1 MAMSRRELLVT
12 GAALATVAA
21 APRSTS
27 PRLAVAMLSHEGN
40 SFAPV
45 TIGLD
50 DFKSSVWAKGDE
62 AKRFAGTATE
72 LGGVL
77 AFAAANPDWQ
87 VDFLR
92 LAQATPSGPV
102 RADVYDA
109 IVAEVVADLAARGP
123 YDAVLLILH
132 GALLVEGRDLADLAF
147 VEAVRKAVGPACALG
162 ATFDL
167 HANIDPR
174 LVALLDGGSGYKT
187 HPHVDQAEAAL
198 RALAMLRGKV
208 RGEIRPVGA
217 LVKAGAILPSINMR
231 TAEGPMAELEAIA
244 AAMVG
249 GKILDAVPFG
259 GFSYGDS
266 VAAGASAMVFA
277 DGDRALAQSAA
288 ARLAGAIDARADR
301 FFIALPKPAEAIARA
316 VAAPQPAAIVD
327 AGDNPLSGRVA
338 DTPGLLRALIDARV
352 ALPTLFAFFWDP
364 GLVAKARAAGVGGSV
379 SGTLGGRLTPDFG
392 APVPF
397 SARVLKL
404 TGGRFAAQPPF
415 IIGTRLDFGPT
426 ALLRLDGTMI
436 DVIVTSI
443 CASPHDP
450 GLLAL
455 HGLKIGDHALLAI
468 KAKNH
473 FRAAYAAHLK
483 TIVDTD
489 APGPAALDIASFP
502 FRRAPRT
509 LRPLNGRRS

>member
-1 MAMSRRELLVT
+1 MRMTRREILLS
-12 GAALATVAA
+12 GAALATIAA
-21 APRSTS
+21 APKR

-45 TIGLD
+45 TIGFD
-50 DFKSSVWAKGDE
+50 EFRSSVWAKGDE
-62 AKRFAGTATE
+62 AQRFTGSATE

-77 AFAAANPDWQ
+77 AFAAANPGWQ

-109 IVAEVVADLAARGP
+109 IVAEVVADLKADGS

-147 VEAVRKAVGPACALG
+147 VQAVRDAVGPGVALG
-162 ATFDL
+162 ASFDL

-187 HPHVDQAEAAL
+187 HPHVDQAEAAQ
-198 RALAMLRGKV
+198 RALTMLKGKV
-208 RGEIRPVGA
+208 EGRLNPAGA
-217 LVKAGAILPSINMR
+217 LVKAKAILPSINMR
-231 TAEGPMAELEAIA
+231 TADGPMAELETVA
-244 AAMVG
+244 AAMIG
-249 GKILDAVPFG
+249 GKVLDAVPFG

-266 VAAGASAMVFA
+266 VAAGASALVFT
-277 DGDRALAQSAA
+277 DGDRTLAQATA
-288 ARLAGAIDARADR
+288 TRLAGEIDARTDR
-301 FFIALPKPAEAIARA
+301 FFMALPKPAEAIRKALA
-316 VAAPQPAAIVD
+316 GPKPVAIVD
-327 AGDNPLSGRVA
+327 AGDNPLSGGVA
-338 DTPGLLRALIDARV
+338 DTPELLRALIAAKLTV
-352 ALPTLFAFFWDP
+352 PTLFAFFWDP
-364 GLVAKARAAGVGGSV
+364 TVVEAARAVGIGGMV
-379 SGTLGGRLTPDFG
+379 EGTLGGRLTPDFG

-397 SARVLKL
+397 RAKVLKL
-404 TGGRFAAQPPF
+404 TEGKFDAQPPF
-415 IIGTRLDFGPT
+415 IIGTKLDFGRT
-426 ALLRLDGTMI
+426 ALLRIERTQI

-450 GLLAL
+450 GLLTL

-473 FRAAYAAHLK
+473 FRAAYGPHLAA
-483 TIVDTD
+483 IIDTD

-502 FRRAPRT
+502 FRKAPKT
-509 LRPLNGRRS
+509 LIPLNRRPG